1 MIVLVNF
8 NSYLGGGETLFVRMA
23 KYITEETSEKLKL
36 FYSKKSYIA
45 DDLKRIGIARDCLC
59 PFSGEIEYFYLNN
72 TKKELLKSFVVKACK
87 ECNDVKLVSFCYRD
101 LYLLV
106 DVAKEISGAT
116 VSHLILH
123 DEDNLYLGQ
132 SLINKLE
139 YIFFKKKKFSNR
151 KILDFNNKLFFDL
164 NKANALIGEKETTK
178 IVMHKYGI
186 DIKDSAI
193 VPPPMC
199 EFEEAPPLV
208 APGKKILWIGRFVD
222 FKLPAIASMLSFI
235 SAHQDYSLS
244 LIGDG
249 DIEFLI
255 NYAKVNNLNLNNVYF
270 LGLQPYD
277 KIDDIIREHSIGYAC
292 GTSIVEIGKHGL
304 PVITAL
310 FSPNHKLFTNA
321 ICGGL
326 YDNKY
331 KGNEGNNLL
340 VGESEE
346 NQPLIESVI
355 KEIENNFDSARK
367 KSYNCMKDDFNLSSN
382 MNRYLKIIKNA
393 TALNYN
399 NVNLPKCSLFRR
411 MAFYLFAK

>member
-1 MIVLVNF
+1 MIALINF

-23 KYITEETSEKLKL
+23 EYITKNTTEDIKL
-36 FYSKKSYIA
+36 FYPEKSYIA
-45 DDLKRIGIARDCLC
+45 DDLKRIGISDDCLC
-59 PFSGEIEYFYLNN
+59 PFSGEIDYFYLSNA
-72 TKKELLKSFVVKACK
+72 KKKLLTSFVIKALK
-87 ECNDVKLVSFCYRD
+87 DSSRIKLVSFCYRD
-101 LYLLV
+101 LYMLV
-106 DVAKEISGAT
+106 DAAKELHGAT

-139 YIFFKKKKFSNR
+139 YKFLKKKKFSNHS
-151 KILDFNNKLFFDL
+151 ILDFNNKLFFNL

-186 DIKDSAI
+186 DLNDSAI

-199 EFEEAPPLV
+199 EFDDEPPYV

-222 FKLPAIASMLSFI
+222 FKLPAIASMLRFI

-249 DIEFLI
+249 DMNFIKKFASD
-255 NYAKVNNLNLNNVYF
+255 NKLNLSNVKF

-277 KIDDIIREHSIGYAC
+277 KIDGIIKEHSIGYAC

-310 FSPNHKLFTNA
+310 FSPDHKLYSRE

-340 VGESEE
+340 VGESEDQ
-346 NQPLIESVI
+346 QPLIESVVA
-355 KEIENNFDSARK
+355 EIECDFDGARK
-367 KSYNCMKDDFNLSSN
+367 KSYNCMKADFNLSTN
-382 MNRYLKIIKNA
+382 MQDYLRIINSAKPLDYSSVIVPSCSYFRKI
-393 TALNYN
+393 
-399 NVNLPKCSLFRR
+399 
-411 MAFYLFAK
+411 AFNIFK

>member
-1 MIVLVNF
+1 MIALINF

-23 KYITEETSEKLKL
+23 EYITGKTSEELKL
-36 FYSKKSYIA
+36 FYPEKSYIS
-45 DDLKRIGIARDCLC
+45 DDLNRIRVEAKCLC
-59 PFSGEIEYFYLNN
+59 PYSGDIDYFYLDEE
-72 TKKELLKSFVVKACK
+72 KKSLLVSHIVGSLKDFK
-87 ECNDVKLVSFCYRD
+87 EIKLVSFCYRD
-101 LYLLV
+101 LYTLI
-106 DVAKEISGAT
+106 DVAKQLSDAT

-132 SLINKLE
+132 SLVNKLE
-139 YIFFKKKKFSNR
+139 YKFLKKKKFSN
-151 KILDFNNKLFFDL
+151 KTIIDFNNKLFFDL
-164 NKANALIGEKETTK
+164 NKAHALIGEKETTK

-186 DIKDSAI
+186 DLEDSAI

-199 EFEEAPPLV
+199 EFEDVPPYV

-222 FKLPAIASMLSFI
+222 FKLPAIASILRFI
-235 SAHQDYSLS
+235 SAHQDYTLS

-249 DIEFLI
+249 DMDFI
-255 NYAKVNNLNLNNVYF
+255 NKFAGDNNLNLSNVKF

-277 KIDDIIREHSIGYAC
+277 KIDAIIKEHSIGYAC

-310 FSPNHKLFTNA
+310 FSPDHKLYSNA

-340 VGESEE
+340 VGETEE
-346 NQPLIESVI
+346 QQPLIESVI
-355 KEIENNFDSARK
+355 KEIEQDFDGARM
-367 KSYNCMKDDFNLSSN
+367 KSYNCMKDDFNLSTN
-382 MNRYLKIIKNA
+382 MEGYLRIINNARPLDFSHIVLPSCPLLRKISYI
-393 TALNYN
+393 
-399 NVNLPKCSLFRR
+399 LF
-411 MAFYLFAK
+411 K